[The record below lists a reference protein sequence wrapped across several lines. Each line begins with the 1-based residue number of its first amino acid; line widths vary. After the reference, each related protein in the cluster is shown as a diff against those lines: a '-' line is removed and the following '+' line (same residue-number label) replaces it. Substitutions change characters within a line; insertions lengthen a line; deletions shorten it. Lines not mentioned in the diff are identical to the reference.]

1 MGSKVDVKVVLLGKH
16 SVGKTCLVERYLHG
30 KFKDSTVATV
40 GAAFG
45 AKKLVVSGKEVT
57 LGIWDTAGQ
66 ERYESMSR
74 IYYRSAKATIVC
86 FDLTDS
92 KSFDK
97 VKFWVEE
104 LLTNEEGCDIYV
116 VGTKLDLI
124 QEGTERGRSASEVK
138 EYSLKIG
145 AKVFET
151 SSKSGDG
158 IDELFHDIAETYLIK
173 LSSGTGGNGT
183 NQPEG
188 GISKVK
194 VNSAGVEKEKKCC
207 G

>member
-1 MGSKVDVKVVLLGKH
+1 MSKVDVKVVLLGKQ

-30 KFKDSTVATV
+30 KFKDSDKTVATV

-45 AKKLVVSGKEVT
+45 AKKLVAHGKEIT

-74 IYYRSAKATIVC
+74 IYYRSAKAALVC
-86 FDLTDS
+86 FDLTDG

-104 LLTNEEGCDIYV
+104 LMQNEEGCAIYI

-124 QEGTERGRSASEVK
+124 EEGGMPRGHTQEEVRSYARGINAS
-138 EYSLKIG
+138 
-145 AKVFET
+145 VFET
-151 SSKSGDG
+151 SAKSGGG
-158 IDELFHDIAETYLIK
+158 IDSLFQQIGDNFVQKDGASSSSNRESTAK
-173 LSSGTGGNGT
+173 LAPISD
-183 NQPEG
+183 QP
-188 GISKVK
+188 KQ
-194 VNSAGVEKEKKCC
+194 EKKCC